1 MIPNISKEIDLH
13 HCSQK
18 KSLGRNIFIAMFLIT
33 TYEVSC
39 PMPIRPMHLSPPRR
53 LFEN

>member
-18 KSLGRNIFIAMFLIT
+18 IALEKKHFHC
-33 TYEVSC
+33 YVFDYYS
-39 PMPIRPMHLSPPRR
+39 
-53 LFEN
+53 